1 MRDEHGVGDGP
12 TGRGGTSG
20 EGGGGGE
27 ARQALVVVAA
37 EARSGAQDVRA
48 LRAGCVNVER
58 RTLTAMIMEAISH

>member
-1 MRDEHGVGDGP
+1 MRDEHGFGDGP
-12 TGRGGTSG
+12 TGRGGTRG